1 MPAAASCR
9 RVVVQVEFESKI
21 WKPGFHLIDSRFE
34 TRRLQAIDKL
44 RSTCTAPPPARL
56 LHTVPQQHGAQR
68 ALLVHAEL
76 QQRATVHLVP
86 VRQLQQPQRLHQL
99 PVVVPG
105 LRRPELTA
113 QAQPAPLPA
122 AAAASAA
129 TASVSPAAT
138 TMKMKRGSRAP
149 RQPEAA
155 AAAAGTTAAA
165 AAAAACCRCCC
176 WCCSAAMARCSSAP
190 GAEDGLARHADVGRR
205 GHSGLQAR
213 DDGFVLERS
222 LHHLC
227 VGYPRRD
234 VVGGGGQVLLCGE
247 EEKRRRTRRRR
258 DAAVVV
264 FRRVCN
270 V

>member
-1 MPAAASCR
+1 MR
-9 RVVVQVEFESKI
+9 
-21 WKPGFHLIDSRFE
+21 
-34 TRRLQAIDKL
+34 
-44 RSTCTAPPPARL
+44 
-56 LHTVPQQHGAQR
+56 
-68 ALLVHAEL
+68 
-76 QQRATVHLVP
+76 LVP
-86 VRQLQQPQRLHQL
+86 PLLLLLPLLPLLLQVLF
-99 PVVVPG
+99 G
-105 LRRPELTA
+105 GD
-113 QAQPAPLPA
+113 
-122 AAAASAA
+122 SA
-129 TASVSPAAT
+129 V
-138 TMKMKRGSRAP
+138 
-149 RQPEAA
+149 QH
-155 AAAAGTTAAA
+155 
-165 AAAAACCRCCC
+165 
-176 WCCSAAMARCSSAP
+176 AP